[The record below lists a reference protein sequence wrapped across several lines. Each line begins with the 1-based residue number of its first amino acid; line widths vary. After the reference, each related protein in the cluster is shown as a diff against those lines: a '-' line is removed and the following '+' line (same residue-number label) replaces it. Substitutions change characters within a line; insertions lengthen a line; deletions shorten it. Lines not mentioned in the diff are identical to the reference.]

1 MATGGENEFLVQSAI
16 YLGAT
21 TLAVPLFRRLKMGT
35 ILGFLAAGLLLG
47 PSGLDLLRQEDG
59 VFHVAELGVVLF
71 LFVIGLEISFSRL
84 WDLKNTIFG
93 LGLLQVVITGLAIGY
108 GFAVTEVLPLPTAL
122 VIGFALAFSSTA
134 FALSLLEERREL
146 NTTYGTKAFS
156 VLLFQDLAVIPL
168 LAAVPFAASLIG
180 AAGDEG
186 VEFNLGAIG
195 IAAAAI
201 GAIIFIGKYVLDAF
215 FKLVAI
221 SGSREAF
228 TAAALFV
235 VAATAL
241 VMDQVGLSMA
251 LGAFLA
257 GVMLAESSFRHQ
269 IEADIEPFRELLL
282 GLFFIGVGM
291 QVDLTVVADLWW
303 VVLLGTVGLI
313 VFKFAVLVLLCVAF
327 RVGRNDALKTG
338 AVLSQGG
345 EFAFVVFSLS
355 TESGILN
362 NELATL
368 LSAVVTLSMIAT
380 PFIVTLIHRT
390 AKDQGGTAEP
400 IGEDQVK
407 GRVLVVGFGRMGQL
421 VNQVLRNSLIDV
433 TAIDSDPRRIELAAR
448 FGTKVYFG
456 DGTDAHLLMTAG
468 ARRVDAIVFTIS
480 ARERLKSAIAAI
492 REQAPNVKI
501 LVRVYDRLHEIEM
514 MDVDTDFVV
523 REMFESSLVLAQKTL
538 STLGFSDSLIDDITA
553 EYRERDRERLLAQRA
568 GGMFAKKD
576 VLSKPFDAIQIDE
589 T

>member
-1 MATGGENEFLVQSAI
+1 MATGGENEFLIQSAI

-21 TLAVPLFRRLKMGT
+21 AVAVPVFRRLKMGT
-35 ILGFLAAGLLLG
+35 ILGFLAAGLALG
-47 PSGLDLLRQEDG
+47 PSGFNVLRVEDG

-93 LGLLQVVITGLAIGY
+93 LGLLQMLITGFAIGY
-108 GFAVTEVLPLPTAL
+108 GLFAFDTMPLPTAL
-122 VIGFALAFSSTA
+122 LVGFALACSSTA

-146 NTTYGTKAFS
+146 NTAHGVKAFS
-156 VLLFQDLAVIPL
+156 ILLFQDLAVIPL
-168 LAAVPFAASLIG
+168 LAAVPVVATQLGLS
-180 AAGDEG
+180 GDG
-186 VEFNLGAIG
+186 SMQMDLGAI
-195 IAAAAI
+195 AVAVLAI
-201 GAIIFIGKYVLDAF
+201 GGIILIGKYALDWF

-235 VAATAL
+235 VAVTAL
-241 VMDQVGLSMA
+241 VMDLVGLSMA

-257 GVMLAESSFRHQ
+257 GVLLAESSFRHQ
-269 IEADIEPFRELLL
+269 IESDIEPFRELLL

-291 QVDLTVVADLWW
+291 QVDLRVVADLWW
-303 VVLLGTVGLI
+303 LVVLGTIGLI
-313 VFKFAVLVLLCVAF
+313 VFKFAVIFALSMFF
-327 RVGRNDALKTG
+327 RASRINALKTA

-345 EFAFVVFSLS
+345 EFGFVVFSLS
-355 TESGILN
+355 TESGVLTT
-362 NELATL
+362 EVSTL
-368 LSAVVTLSMIAT
+368 LSAIVTISMIAT
-380 PFIVTLIHRT
+380 PFIVALMSRW
-390 AKDQGGTAEP
+390 AKDQPDNPEPMAE
-400 IGEDQVK
+400 DALR

-421 VNQVLRNSLIDV
+421 VNQILRNSLIEV

-468 ARRVDAIVFTIS
+468 AKKADAIVFTIS
-480 ARERLKSAIAAI
+480 ARERLKTAVAAI

-514 MDVDTDFVV
+514 MDIDTDFVV
-523 REMFESSLVLAQKTL
+523 REMFESSLVLSEKTL
-538 STLGFSDSLIDDITA
+538 SFLGFSDNLIDDIIA
-553 EYRERDRERLLAQRA
+553 EYRERDRDRLLAQKA